1 RSASIEC
8 RDGEFITLF
17 IAQVDIET
25 NTLTYCSC
33 GHEPALLLR
42 GCKVIE
48 LDEGGMVL
56 GILPETEYVIK
67 TVEFKQGDLLLMY
80 TDGLIDAMNF
90 EGQIWGKEPMLKALK
105 KCPRVTAEGFV
116 HNLLRYRRRFSGLA
130 SQTDDTSIVV
140 IRRDDNANP
149 CIARQRR
156 NNRIYNR
163 MHPFIITIDGP
174 AGVGK
179 STVARMLAKEV
190 SAVFLDTGASYRAV
204 TVAAMNAG
212 VDPTDAQ
219 AVLAVMDRSTFDFRH
234 EGDVLRVFIDG
245 KDATVA
251 IREPQITENVKHIA
265 GQPQLRS
272 RLVKLQKEFA
282 AQFDKVVTEGRDQGT
297 VVFPEAHFKFF
308 LTADPKER
316 TRRRHEE
323 LKAAG
328 KEMDFDALHEQITR
342 RDASDQ
348 NRAVSP
354 LKPADDAIH
363 IDTTH
368 IDAAGVVNR
377 MLEVIEAQHG

>member
-1 RSASIEC
+1 
-8 RDGEFITLF
+8 
-17 IAQVDIET
+17 
-25 NTLTYCSC
+25 
-33 GHEPALLLR
+33 
-42 GCKVIE
+42 
-48 LDEGGMVL
+48 
-56 GILPETEYVIK
+56 
-67 TVEFKQGDLLLMY
+67 
-80 TDGLIDAMNF
+80 
-90 EGQIWGKEPMLKALK
+90 
-105 KCPRVTAEGFV
+105 
-116 HNLLRYRRRFSGLA
+116 
-130 SQTDDTSIVV
+130 
-140 IRRDDNANP
+140 
-149 CIARQRR
+149 
-156 NNRIYNR
+156 

-179 STVARMLAKEV
+179 STVARMLAKEL

-204 TVAAMNAG
+204 TVAAMNAEI
-212 VDPTDAQ
+212 DLSDTP
-219 AVLAVMDRSTFDFRH
+219 AVLEMVDRTVFDFKH
-234 EGDVLRVFIDG
+234 EGDVLKVAING
-245 KDATVA
+245 QDATLA

-272 RLVKLQKEFA
+272 RLVKLQKKFA

-297 VVFPEAHFKFF
+297 VVFPNAQFKFF

-328 KEMDFDALHEQITR
+328 KEMDFDTLHEQITQ

-368 IDAAGVVNR
+368 IDAAGVVKK
-377 MLEVIEAQHG
+377 MLEVIESQDG